1 MEAVFTFCWMEKQ
14 VGTFAVEEAFRIT
27 GRGWVLAGA
36 VTGEVSV
43 GHQLAFASGTVLRVN
58 GVEMINTLRT
68 GKAGLLIPSEF
79 TSRQELLDQN
89 IIGATAR
96 ILE

>member
-1 MEAVFTFCWMEKQ
+1 MEKQ
-14 VGTFAVEEAFRIT
+14 VGTFAVEDAFRIT

-36 VTGEVSV
+36 VTGEVLV
-43 GHQLAFASGTVLRVN
+43 GCQLSFASGALLPVS
-58 GVEMINTLRT
+58 GIEMINTLRT
-68 GKAGLLIPSEF
+68 GKAGLLISAPF
-79 TSRQELLDQN
+79 TSRQQLLDWT

>member
-1 MEAVFTFCWMEKQ
+1 MEKQ
-14 VGTFAVEEAFRIT
+14 VGTFTVEEAFRIT
-27 GRGWVLAGA
+27 GRGWMLAGA
-36 VTGEVSV
+36 LTGEALV
-43 GHQLAFASGTVLRVN
+43 GHQLAFPSGTVLRVD

-79 TSRQELLDQN
+79 ASRQELLDQN